1 MEKLGIDAKLLIAQ
15 LVNFGLFFFIF
26 HKFIAKPFLN
36 FIRNEQHKE
45 KEKERLLADLENQK
59 EKSTKFEADAR
70 EKMNKEL
77 KEEVAKARKEAELIK
92 KDLII
97 QAKKDAAEIIEQ
109 AKKSMEEESRQME
122 GVLKKKAADL
132 SILMLNQGLKTY
144 LSEQA
149 QKEITREILN
159 NIN

>member
-59 EKSTKFEADAR
+59 AKSTKFEADAR

-122 GVLKKKAADL
+122 GVLKRKAADL

-144 LSEQA
+144 LNEQA